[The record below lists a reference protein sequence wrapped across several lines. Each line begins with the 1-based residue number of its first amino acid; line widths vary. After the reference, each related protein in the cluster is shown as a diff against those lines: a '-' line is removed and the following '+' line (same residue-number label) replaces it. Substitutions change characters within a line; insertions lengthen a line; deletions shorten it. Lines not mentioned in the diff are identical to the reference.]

1 MILKTSFR
9 IGVALPEVRRRIGEP
24 AELAA
29 LAHPLRL
36 DLINHLMAAGPA
48 TASACARAVGDTPS
62 NCSYHLRVL
71 QRSGLVVDE
80 KPTDGRERPWRA
92 TVTGFDVDVDQ
103 VGSGPADAVIALSVQ
118 RDHRLTREYLAHRS
132 EVSEEWRAVGGHATY
147 TLRMA
152 PAELDA
158 LGEQLDALIRP
169 YLAATRED
177 VPADG
182 ALVHLGL
189 HAFPLIERT

>member
-1 MILKTSFR
+1 MS
-9 IGVALPEVRRRIGEP
+9 PEVRKWIGEP
-24 AELAA
+24 AEFAA

-48 TASACARAVGDTPS
+48 TASVCARAVGDTPS

-71 QRSGLVVDE
+71 ERSGLVVAE
-80 KPTDGRERPWRA
+80 ESTDGRERPWRA
-92 TVTGFDVDVDQ
+92 TITGFGVNADQ
-103 VGSGPADAVIALSVQ
+103 MGSRPADALIALSVQ
-118 RDHRLTREYLAHRS
+118 RDHRLTREYLARRS
-132 EVSEEWRAVGGHATY
+132 EISEEWRAADGHATY
-147 TLRMA
+147 TLRMT
-152 PAELDA
+152 PQELDA

-169 YLAATRED
+169 YLAATREGAP
-177 VPADG
+177 VNG